1 MTDKSDG
8 KVGHLNT
15 ILARGG
21 GNLNDPIFKSSNAR
35 GLPGGGGGSFELI
48 GALVGRRQGK
58 SEEGNGVASSLSF
71 LFSPIFFLQYD
82 SHLLQSTTVHC
93 QQE

>member
-1 MTDKSDG
+1 MTDKSDN

-35 GLPGGGGGSFELI
+35 GLPGGGGMLKFR
-48 GALVGRRQGK
+48 VDRRIT
-58 SEEGNGVASSLSF
+58 SME
-71 LFSPIFFLQYD
+71 PIFR
-82 SHLLQSTTVHC
+82 LLPLCPLKVCFDRFGS
-93 QQE
+93 